1 MPLRFRDGM
10 KKPARKSVTA
20 PQQVAKIPSEHSVA
34 PDSAL
39 LRLQLCFFLS
49 GAAGLID
56 QVVWTKALGQLF
68 GYSAYAVA
76 TVLAVFMGGLALGS
90 AIFAQWRPA
99 NKSGVA
105 LYSWM
110 EFAIAAS
117 TLLSLPGIALV
128 KQLYLT
134 SYPHAG
140 GSAATLLAL
149 RFFGAAMVLAL
160 PTALMGGTLPV
171 LLGGVA
177 REVKQLGIRAGR
189 FYAVNTAGAVAGT
202 IAAGF
207 FLIPRMGLR
216 LTLITAVILNVIA
229 GLLAQRIA
237 QPIAVA
243 SEDVRA
249 RRAESANVQSSA
261 LYMVCFA
268 AVGATA
274 IAYELSW
281 TRLLATPLG
290 SSTYAFSLMLAVF
303 LLGIAIGSALFEKW
317 FRKKHEASAGVF
329 AVTQFAT
336 AAAVLFS
343 LWMYREIPE
352 VLLFLLRNFDEKFT
366 SLVAAQAVTCA
377 LALLPA
383 TMLFGFNFPAVLA
396 LVSGS
401 NRLSTEKERSLSSS
415 VGRAAAANTI
425 GAILA
430 AMVGGFFLLP
440 WIGSFRLAALAAS
453 VNVAIGVILSVN
465 ANSRNWRPVAV
476 AALLLAAIGWTAWSP
491 TFFSRASATFG
502 VVLYGSYHNS
512 ALTAREMAETE
523 DLVSFKDGINATVAV
538 TRSENYIALKINGK
552 VDASNLDAGTQLF
565 LGDLGAV
572 FHPHPRKVLIIG
584 FGGGMTAS
592 AVSRFPDVERID
604 CVEIEPGVLEAAA
617 YLERL
622 HRGVL
627 QDHRLHIYFD
637 DARNF
642 LQTSRGKYDLIISEP
657 SNPWIA
663 GVASL
668 YTREFFGV
676 VHAHLE
682 AGGNF
687 VQWIQAYGLR
697 FDDLAMILSGLE
709 RQFPELSL
717 WRSSGRD
724 FLVLARTTPE
734 PLSFERSR
742 ALWKTA
748 ALRQDFEALHLTR
761 PESWPSY
768 FRLGRAAI
776 HSFASRAPS
785 NTDDRTQLEYSA
797 PEHLLRESLT
807 KELER
812 AVDAL
817 GENPLPDHLSSQDAH
832 LAPVASAETSLLN
845 NEPRRAMKFLT
856 LATGESTDQELS
868 VLRARVQISD
878 GHYAVAAKEL
888 QATSVDRTNYFDAQ
902 YWLAIAQRAGGRAVE
917 AESTVDSLL
926 AGRPN
931 DERALEVKSALAS
944 DRNDWISAVGAQTK
958 LVKLRPDSAAEQ
970 CRLGDLLLRSRNV
983 GAAEEPLHKGLQLD
997 PHAFLCHRD
1006 LGELYRATGRNTEAI
1021 RELEWVVRLFPE
1033 ADSKTY
1039 VSLALAYQTAKDRA
1053 SAQFALEKGRR
1064 LFPDDQ
1070 LLRKFAIGRN

>member
-1 MPLRFRDGM
+1 M
-10 KKPARKSVTA
+10 KKPVRKPVTA
-20 PQQVAKIPSEHSVA
+20 PQHVTRIPSENSA
-34 PDSAL
+34 GPDAAL

-49 GAAGLID
+49 GAAGLVD

-90 AIFAQWRPA
+90 AIFARWRPA
-99 NKSGVA
+99 NKSGIA

-110 EFAIAAS
+110 EFAIGAT
-117 TLLSLPGIALV
+117 TLLGLPGIALV
-128 KQLYLT
+128 KQLYLR
-134 SYPHAG
+134 SYPHVG

-207 FLIPRMGLR
+207 FLIPWVGLR

-229 GLLAQRIA
+229 GFLAQRIA
-237 QPIAVA
+237 QPIAAA
-243 SEDVRA
+243 SQDVPAKREE
-249 RRAESANVQSSA
+249 RANVQSSA

-290 SSTYAFSLMLAVF
+290 GSTYAFSLMLAVF
-303 LLGIAIGSALFEKW
+303 LLGIAMGSALFEKW
-317 FRKKHEASAGVF
+317 FRKKHQASAGVF
-329 AVTQFAT
+329 AVTQFAI

-343 LWMYREIPE
+343 LWMYREIPD

-383 TMLFGFNFPAVLA
+383 TILFGFNFPAVLA

-401 NRLSTEKERSLSSS
+401 NRPSTEKERSLSCS
-415 VGRAAAANTI
+415 VGRAAAANTV

-430 AMVGGFFLLP
+430 AIAGGFFLLP
-440 WIGSFRLAALAAS
+440 WIGSFRLVALAAG

-465 ANSRNWRPVAV
+465 ANNRNWRPVAV
-476 AALLLAAIGWTAWSP
+476 AALLLATIGWTAWSP
-491 TFFSRASATFG
+491 TFFSRASAAFG
-502 VVLYGSYHNS
+502 VLLYGGYHNS

-523 DLVSFKDGINATVAV
+523 DVVSFKDGISATIAV
-538 TRSENYIALKINGK
+538 TRSENYVALKINGK
-552 VDASNLDAGTQLF
+552 VDASNLDTGTQLL

-627 QDHRLHIYFD
+627 HDPRLHIYFD

-668 YTREFFGV
+668 YTKEFFGV
-676 VHAHLE
+676 LHAHLE

-717 WRSSGRD
+717 WRSDRD
-724 FLVLARTTPE
+724 FLVLARTSSE

-742 ALWKTA
+742 ALWKTE
-748 ALRQDFEALHLTR
+748 ALRRDFEALHLTR

-768 FRLGRAAI
+768 FRLGRSAI
-776 HSFASRAPS
+776 HSFASQAPN
-785 NTDDRTQLEYSA
+785 NTDDRTLLEYFA
-797 PEHLLRESLT
+797 PEHLLNESLT
-807 KELER
+807 KELEQT
-812 AVDAL
+812 VDAL
-817 GENPLPDHLSSQDAH
+817 QENPLPDDLSSQDAQ
-832 LAPVASAETSLLN
+832 LAPVASAGTSLAN
-845 NEPRRAMKFLT
+845 NEPGRAMKFLT
-856 LATGESTDQELS
+856 LTTGDSTDQELS
-868 VLRARVQISD
+868 VLRARVQISG

-888 QATSVDRTNYFDAQ
+888 ESTSLGRTNQSNRQ
-902 YWLAIAQRAGGRAVE
+902 YWLAIAQRGSGRTLD
-917 AESTVDSLL
+917 AESTIDSLL
-926 AGRPN
+926 ASQPN
-931 DERALEVKSALAS
+931 DERALEVKSGLAS
-944 DRNDWISAVGAQTK
+944 DRKDWIAAVGAQTQ

-970 CRLGDLLLRSRNV
+970 CRLGDLLLRSKNI
-983 GAAEEPLHKGLQLD
+983 GNAEEPLQKGLQLD
-997 PHAFLCHRD
+997 PYAFLCHRD

-1021 RELEWVVRLFPE
+1021 RELEWVVRFFPE

-1039 VSLALAYQTAKDRA
+1039 VSLALAYETAKDRA
-1053 SAQFALEKGRR
+1053 SAQFALEKGKR
-1064 LFPDDQ
+1064 LFPGDQ
-1070 LLRKFAIGRN
+1070 LLRKFPLKKS